1 MWKTRYGRFLL
12 FTFLFTRG
20 IFILADRF
28 KKYAKLEIPYIFVSR
43 ETQCFTTN
51 LWHTEQISRIS
62 AHFTAEIKEKRRR
75 NKSASFGGE
84 GEIRTL

>member
-12 FTFLFTRG
+12 FTLLFTRG
-20 IFILADRF
+20 VFILSYHS

-51 LWHTEQISRIS
+51 QCHIEQISCIS
-62 AHFTAEIKEKRRR
+62 HISRQK
-75 NKSASFGGE
+75 
-84 GEIRTL
+84 